1 MMMSSNSIAGCAFNH
16 LASWL
21 SLLDFLTGKTIFN
34 FGEMNLG
41 EVVLN
46 SL

>member
-1 MMMSSNSIAGCAFNH
+1 MMMSSNLRVGCAFNL

-21 SLLDFLTGKTIFN
+21 SLLDFFAGKTIFN
-34 FGEMNLG
+34 FRGMNPGEAM
-41 EVVLN
+41 LN